1 MPDFSM
7 RLGILIYV
15 ATVII
20 VGLALIAMGELY
32 QAVREIALN
41 TRKAKQ
47 GGQSS
52 YPGLDNLGS
61 FFVALGWFVTIL
73 GIGAS
78 LFYLL
83 EYLI

>member
-20 VGLALIAMGELY
+20 AGLALIALGELY
-32 QAVREIALN
+32 KAVREIALN

-47 GGQSS
+47 EGQSN
-52 YPGLDNLGS
+52 YPGLDNLVPRQG
-61 FFVALGWFVTIL
+61 
-73 GIGAS
+73 
-78 LFYLL
+78 
-83 EYLI
+83 